1 MLALLGS
8 VAIERLGSGT
18 ADVRPR
24 ERASSCASFA
34 TYRST
39 TDKTN
44 DTATPMAQVSN
55 DGIIMFGCPS
65 VESVREST
73 EQARCRS
80 DYAVFHNAFLR
91 QCFAQ
96 LAERKA
102 TC

>member
-44 DTATPMAQVSN
+44 ETAAPMAQVSD
-55 DGIIMFGCPS
+55 DGIIMFGYP
-65 VESVREST
+65 
-73 EQARCRS
+73 
-80 DYAVFHNAFLR
+80 LR
-91 QCFAQ
+91 GIC
-96 LAERKA
+96 
-102 TC
+102 